1 MKATVGLLLLLL
13 TVYYCAA
20 APQQLLLMSP
30 GQCCSRFFTG
40 RIPQKKIVSVIMTH
54 SACLEKAFVIG
65 TASGK
70 HICVSQSVTWAQEA
84 FASMTDLQNDDE

>member
-20 APQQLLLMSP
+20 APQQLLEMSH
-30 GQCCSRFFTG
+30 GQCCFKFFTR
-40 RIPQKKIVSVIMTH
+40 RIPQKKIVSVIKTH

-65 TASGK
+65 TATGRR
-70 HICVSQSVTWAQEA
+70 ICVSQSVTWAQEA
-84 FASMTDLQNDDE
+84 FASMANLQNDDE

>member
-20 APQQLLLMSP
+20 APQQLREMSP
-30 GQCCSRFFTG
+30 GKCCFKYFTG
-40 RIPQKKIVSVIMTH
+40 RIQPKNIVSVIKTH
-54 SACLEKAFVIG
+54 SACPNKAFLIG
-65 TASGK
+65 IGAGR